1 MLNVPSILRTLGCL
15 ILGIGGSLFAVAA
28 TAQTNAAA
36 DALKLG
42 LNEACRLAFER
53 NWDLLAAKADVDV
66 AQAQQIV
73 AREFPNPVA
82 SLSVSKISASAA
94 HGSGTVLGNG
104 LQQRSYNSVLGLSQL
119 IEIGGKRASR
129 KAVAA
134 SGLKAEEQRFADARR
149 QLDLAVTRAYLGVL
163 TADEEARILG
173 ETALSLRR
181 EAEVAHFR
189 VKAGDIS
196 TNDRVQIEIAAD
208 RIQLEAQR
216 ALAEG
221 TNSRVQ
227 LATLLGQRYP
237 SGGLML
243 TDSIPSL
250 WQQMPQAPSL
260 TEAALLAR
268 PDVLAA
274 QAAVHQADAS
284 IRLQKAQRVPDP
296 TVSLLYEHEPPD
308 QPHTV
313 GMGVSFPLPL
323 WNRNRGN
330 ISAARALKEQAQ
342 TNADK
347 AAAAAYAE
355 AGTALREFESA
366 RARRDEYVDR
376 IVPRSASVRET
387 VTFAYQKGGATLL
400 DLLSAQRND
409 NEVRLAAAHA
419 AAEVIVARAVL
430 ASALNEKLH

>member
-1 MLNVPSILRTLGCL
+1 MRPLGFL
-15 ILGIGGSLFAVAA
+15 VLWIGGCALAGAAAV
-28 TAQTNAAA
+28 QTNAMEGE
-36 DALKLG
+36 LKLG
-42 LNEACRLAFER
+42 LNEACRVAFER

-66 AQAQQIV
+66 AQAQQMV
-73 AREFPNPVA
+73 AKEFPNPTV

-94 HGSGTVLGNG
+94 HGSSTVLGNG
-104 LQQRSYNSVLGLSQL
+104 LQQRSYDSIVGLSQL

-129 KAVAA
+129 KAVAS
-134 SGLKAEEQRFADARR
+134 SGLKAQEQRFADARR
-149 QLDLAVTRAYLGVL
+149 QLDQAVTRAYLGVL

-173 ETALSLRR
+173 DTALSLRR
-181 EAEVAHFR
+181 EAEVAQFR

-227 LATLLGQRYP
+227 LAALLGQRLP
-237 SGGLML
+237 SGSLVL
-243 TDSIPSL
+243 TDSIQTLS
-250 WQQMPQAPSL
+250 QQMPQAPGI
-260 TEAALLAR
+260 TEAALMAR

-274 QAAVHQADAS
+274 LAVVHQADAS

-296 TVSLLYEHEPPD
+296 TVSVLYEHEPPD
-308 QPHTV
+308 QPHSV
-313 GMGVSFPLPL
+313 GVGVSFPLPL

-330 ISAARALKEQAQ
+330 ITAAKALKDQAQ
-342 TNADK
+342 TNAEK

-355 AGTALREFESA
+355 ATTALRDFESA
-366 RARRDEYVDR
+366 RSRLDDYAHR
-376 IVPRSASVRET
+376 IVPKSASVRET

>member
-1 MLNVPSILRTLGCL
+1 MNVPSIKRPLEFLILWIGGCL
-15 ILGIGGSLFAVAA
+15 LPWAA
-28 TAQTNAAA
+28 AAQTNAVEGE
-36 DALKLG
+36 LKLG
-42 LNEACRLAFER
+42 LNEACRIAFER
-53 NWDLLAAKADVDV
+53 NWDLLAAKSDVDV

-82 SLSVSKISASAA
+82 AFSVSKISASSP
-94 HGSGTVLGNG
+94 HGSSTVLGNR
-104 LQQRSYNSVLGLSQL
+104 LQQRSYDSVIGLSQL
-119 IEIGGKRASR
+119 IEIGGKRTSR
-129 KAVAA
+129 KAVAS
-134 SGLKAEEQRFADARR
+134 SGLKAQEQRFADARR

-181 EAEVAHFR
+181 EAEVAQFR

-227 LATLLGQRYP
+227 LGTLLGQRLP
-237 SGGLML
+237 SGGLVL
-243 TDSIPSL
+243 TDSMQTL
-250 WQQMPQAPSL
+250 WQQMSQAPAF
-260 TEAALLAR
+260 TEAALMAR

-274 QAAVHQADAS
+274 LAAVHQADAS

-313 GMGVSFPLPL
+313 GVGVSFPLPL

-330 ISAARALKEQAQ
+330 ITAAKALKDQAQ

-355 AGTALREFESA
+355 ATTALRDFESA
-366 RARRDEYVDR
+366 RARRDDYVNR
-376 IVPRSASVRET
+376 IVPKSASVRET